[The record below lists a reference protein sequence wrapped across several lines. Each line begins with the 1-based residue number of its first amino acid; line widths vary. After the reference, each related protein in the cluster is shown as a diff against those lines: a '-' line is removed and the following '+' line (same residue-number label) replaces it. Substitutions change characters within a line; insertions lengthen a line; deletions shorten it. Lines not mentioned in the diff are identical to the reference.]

1 MPHPTAGLVLRPYYF
16 QRCHKYKLFSSDK
29 YNVYS
34 GILLKEEYMY
44 CWIKSGKNSFRN
56 EMFVSSRNFKINP
69 FFSRGTGEATKRA
82 MKVEEEE

>member
-1 MPHPTAGLVLRPYYF
+1 MSINF
-16 QRCHKYKLFSSDK
+16 FSSDK

-44 CWIKSGKNSFRN
+44 CWTKSGKNSFRN
-56 EMFVSSRNFKINP
+56 EMLVSSRNFKINP

-82 MKVEEEE
+82 MKVEEEECF